1 MRKQLRAPK
10 SRNSGGILGMEG
22 SSALCA
28 LHAENS
34 ILIGDSSKEQR
45 CVGQLQT
52 VDSSVAGR
60 KHHCEQAVR
69 DAFKAP

>member
-1 MRKQLRAPK
+1 
-10 SRNSGGILGMEG
+10 MEG

-28 LHAENS
+28 LHAEKS
-34 ILIGDSSKEQR
+34 TLIGDGSKEQG

-60 KHHCEQAVR
+60 KHHCEQGVR
-69 DAFKAP
+69 DVFKAP